1 MTRQMGMTLIELMI
15 GVAIM
20 ALLIMLAA
28 PSLTTFIQNRQI
40 RSTAESVSGGL
51 QLARGTAMSSNS
63 QVMFSLTS
71 TVDDTCALSPTGPN
85 WLVSSSDPTGACGSG
100 AQVIEKLSSA
110 ENTANTQI
118 AATQNTIAH
127 SGQIVF
133 NGFGR
138 VTPNQAADIWIDVT
152 NPAGGDCGTNSADMR
167 CMRVVVSPGGMI
179 KLCDPNVAYS
189 QTFSQGC

>member
-1 MTRQMGMTLIELMI
+1 MTLIELMI

-40 RSTAESVSGGL
+40 RSTAESISGAL
-51 QLARGTAMSSNS
+51 QLARGAAMSSNS
-63 QVMFSLTS
+63 QAMFSLTS
-71 TVDDTCALSPTGPN
+71 TVDDSCALSSSGPN
-85 WLVSSSDPTGACGSG
+85 WVVSNGDPTGACGSG
-100 AQVIEKLSSA
+100 AQVIEKQASV

-118 AATQNTIAH
+118 AATQNTVAQ

-138 VTPNQAADIWIDVT
+138 VTPNQAADIWIDVA
-152 NPAGGDCGTNSADMR
+152 NPAGGDCGTESGDMR
-167 CMRVVVSPGGMI
+167 CLRVVVSPGGMI

-189 QTFSQGC
+189 LTYSQGC

>member
-1 MTRQMGMTLIELMI
+1 MTRQTGITLIELMI

-28 PSLTTFIQNRQI
+28 PSLTSFIQNRQI
-40 RSTAESVSGGL
+40 RTTAESISGGL

-71 TVDDTCALSPTGPN
+71 TMDNTCVLSPNGPN
-85 WLVSSSDPTGACGSG
+85 WLVSSGDPTGACGGG
-100 AQVIEKLSSA
+100 ATIIERQPSA
-110 ENTANTQI
+110 ENTANAQI
-118 AATQNTIAH
+118 AATQNTVAH

-138 VTPNQAADIWIDVT
+138 VTPNQAADIWIDVS
-152 NPAGGDCGTNSADMR
+152 NPAGGECGTSSDDMR

-189 QTFSQGC
+189 QTYSQGC